1 MVMRAVIETQ
11 RLVLRPLVQTDAP
24 AIQQYFPH
32 WNIVQHLSAKAIKW
46 PYPAD
51 GAEKFLK
58 NIALPAMEQGG
69 HWYFG
74 ITEKDDPEGKV
85 IGVVHLRRD
94 TSAGNRGVWLG
105 EDFQGKGYMKEAVAA
120 LNDYAFSVLGFE
132 KMVIKNAEEN
142 IASRNLKARTGAKL
156 VGTNPASHYL
166 GGCLVQE
173 IWELTA
179 ADWRQYQSAQALAKK
194 AVAVPVAKSPMDSG
208 GVAYCQPAV
217 FAIQRRGH
225 ARRAFGRTQSA
236 KAAALQNRAYCK
248 PCPALRLL
256 RAA

>member
-1 MVMRAVIETQ
+1 MVMRSVIETQ
-11 RLVLRPLVQTDAP
+11 RLVLRPLVQADAP

-69 HWYFG
+69 NWYFG
-74 ITEKDDPEGKV
+74 ITEKDDPQGKV

-94 TSAGNRGVWLG
+94 TGAGNRGVWLG
-105 EDFQGKGYMKEAVAA
+105 EEFQGKGYMKEAVAA

-132 KMVIKNAEEN
+132 KLLIKNAEEN
-142 IASRNLKARTGAKL
+142 IASRNLKERTGAKL
-156 VGTNPASHYL
+156 MGTKPASHYL
-166 GGCLVQE
+166 GGCPVQE
-173 IWELTA
+173 VWELTA
-179 ADWRQYQSAQALAKK
+179 ADWRQYQAAQALAKK
-194 AVAVPVAKSPMDSG
+194 AVAAAPVPAAPSV
-208 GVAYCQPAV
+208 VVYCQPSV
-217 FAIQRRGH
+217 FALQRQGH
-225 ARRAFGRTQSA
+225 ARRAFGKALKA
-236 KAAALQNRAYCK
+236 KPAALQNAVYCK
-248 PCPALRLL
+248 PCPAYGAL